1 MADCLTKEQRSEN
14 MRRIRSKD
22 TKPEKAIRSL
32 VHSMGF
38 RYRLHCPSLPGKPD
52 IVLSKYK
59 TIIFCHG
66 CFWHQHKNCKRA
78 SVPKTNT
85 DYWIPKLKKNV
96 VRFKKVKLGL
106 KKMGWNVVVIW
117 ECETNDAN
125 KLSKNISKVL
135 KK

>member
-1 MADCLTKEQRSEN
+1 